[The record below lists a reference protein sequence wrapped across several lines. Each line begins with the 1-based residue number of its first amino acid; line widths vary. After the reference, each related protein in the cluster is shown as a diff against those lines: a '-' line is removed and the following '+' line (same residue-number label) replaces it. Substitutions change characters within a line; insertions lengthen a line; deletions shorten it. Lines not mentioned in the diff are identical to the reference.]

1 VRMILSACKEKSHFN
16 RVQTETRRAAE
27 KLEKVTRVLLAMLTA
42 KSEARS
48 TLVSTYYNTPT
59 LALHRNLVD
68 QIGDATNQDVA
79 INRAGRV
86 VPGWQVRVLAERQN
100 QKTCSS
106 L

>member
-1 VRMILSACKEKSHFN
+1 MRMILSACKEKSHFN
-16 RVQTETRRAAE
+16 RVETETRRAAE

-48 TLVSTYYNTPT
+48 RLVSTYYNTPT

-68 QIGDATNQDVA
+68 QHRRCNKSGCCDH
-79 INRAGRV
+79 RAGRV
-86 VPGWQVRVLAERQN
+86 VPGWQERLLAERQN